1 MNIEEEP
8 SPTTAEEERWAAL
21 ESNPE
26 VLTRFCHLMGVAEEW
41 KVVDIWGLDPD
52 LLALVPQ
59 PVVSL
64 VLLFP
69 TRTSDGSKA
78 RQFTT
83 VEKHGLGDQV
93 YFLRQLEGHLDNAC
107 GTIAM
112 LHSLMN
118 NRAMLGLEGEQGVVE
133 KFYCQTK
140 DMDGE
145 QRGKYLDTY
154 KDIVEV
160 HNMLAIQGQSNM
172 VQSEKVCHHFVCL
185 TEVSGHLVELDGAY
199 NSGPCV
205 VDRIEDG
212 DTLLS
217 SAARFVQSKYI
228 TPSSGNIE
236 FALMALVKGYED

>member
-1 MNIEEEP
+1 MSSNNVKD
-8 SPTTAEEERWAAL
+8 ERWAAL

-26 VLTRFCHLMGVAEEW
+26 VLTKFCHLMGVGDEW
-41 KVVDIWGLDPD
+41 EVVDVWGLDPD

-69 TRTSDGSKA
+69 TKTSDGSKA
-78 RQFTT
+78 KQFTE
-83 VEKHGLGDQV
+83 VKKDEVGDQA

-112 LHSLMN
+112 LHSLLN
-118 NRAMLGLEGEQGVVE
+118 NRSMLGLEGGQGVVE

-140 DMDGE
+140 DMNGE
-145 QRGKYLDTY
+145 QRGRYLDTY
-154 KDIVEV
+154 QDIMNV
-160 HNMLAIQGQSNM
+160 HNMLVEEGQSNM

-185 TEVSGHLVELDGAY
+185 TSVAGHLVELDGAY
-199 NSGPCV
+199 NSGPAV
-205 VDRIEDG
+205 LDRIQEG

-228 TPSSGNIE
+228 TPSSGNIQ
-236 FALMALVKGYED
+236 FALMALVSAHH

>member
-1 MNIEEEP
+1 MSKEDFKD
-8 SPTTAEEERWAAL
+8 ERWAAL

-26 VLTRFCHLMGVAEEW
+26 VLTKFCHLIGVPNQW
-41 KVVDIWGLDPD
+41 QVVDVWGLDPD

-69 TRTSDGSKA
+69 TRNSDGTKA
-78 RQFTT
+78 RQFSK
-83 VEKHGLGDQV
+83 VEEHVVGEKV
-93 YFLRQLEGHLDNAC
+93 YYMRQLEGHLDNAC

-112 LHSLMN
+112 LHSLLN
-118 NRAMLGLEGEQGVVE
+118 NRSVLGLEEDHRVVE
-133 KFYCQTK
+133 KFYNQTK

-154 KDIVEV
+154 EEIMDV
-160 HNMLAIQGQSNM
+160 HNKLVGEGQSHM

-185 TEVSGHLVELDGAY
+185 TSVEGHLVELDGAY
-199 NSGPCV
+199 NSGPV
-205 VDRIEDG
+205 VVERIQEG

-228 TPSSGNIE
+228 TPSSGNIQ
-236 FALMALVKGYED
+236 FALMALVSAHH